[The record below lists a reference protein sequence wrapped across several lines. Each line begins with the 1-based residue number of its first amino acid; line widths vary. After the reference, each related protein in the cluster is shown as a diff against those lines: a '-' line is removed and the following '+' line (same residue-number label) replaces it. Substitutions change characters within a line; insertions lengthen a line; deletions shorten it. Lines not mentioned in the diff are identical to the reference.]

1 MPRLFVAVAAAALVS
16 VSLASAAPAPALTLD
31 SAKINA
37 KWKESWLTA
46 SLSYSGTVA
55 GAADLEAVLRPVGR
69 AGPPAAAIAF
79 SADGSFSKTVKL
91 PNRLLPG
98 TYRLSIDG
106 TSNGVGLTAVTR
118 DLVNPTPAEGIVDKA
133 WAASRP
139 KGPPVFTVKGP
150 RTQLWAYFHFVVP
163 PKSTKLRVGWHSPSF
178 RWYGQATK
186 PYTPTFA
193 SHVATAGGLPLE
205 RGVWFVYLWS
215 GSKVVKRARV
225 RIS

>member
-1 MPRLFVAVAAAALVS
+1 MPRVLVAVAAAALVA
-16 VSLASAAPAPALTLD
+16 VSLASAAPAPSLTLD
-31 SAKINA
+31 VAKITA
-37 KWKESWLTA
+37 KWKESWLTGTV
-46 SLSYSGTVA
+46 SFSGTVA

-69 AGPPAAAIAF
+69 AGSPVTAVAF
-79 SADGSFSKTVKL
+79 SADGAFSKTLKL
-91 PNRLLPG
+91 PARMLPG
-98 TYRLSIDG
+98 TYRLTIDG
-106 TSNGVGLTAVTR
+106 TSNGAGLTAVTR
-118 DLVNPTPAEGIVDKA
+118 DLVNPAPSEGIVDKA

-139 KGPPVFTVKGP
+139 RGGPVFTVKGP

-163 PKSTKLRVGWHSPSF
+163 PKTTRLRVGWHSPSF

-193 SHVATAGGLPLE
+193 SHVSTSGGPPLE

-215 GSKVVKRARV
+215 GGKVVKRARI